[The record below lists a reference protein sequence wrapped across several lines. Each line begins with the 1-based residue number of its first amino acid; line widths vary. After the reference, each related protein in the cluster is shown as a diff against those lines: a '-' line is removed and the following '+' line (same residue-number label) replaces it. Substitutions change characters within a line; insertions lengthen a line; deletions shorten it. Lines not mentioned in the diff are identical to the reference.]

1 MFWQNFT
8 RLCEQSGKSPTRV
21 AAELGFTVG
30 SVAGWK
36 KGAEPRNSTLKQIA
50 DYFGVPVETLTADA
64 STSAPTPE
72 AGESELV
79 MYYRHF
85 TREGKGRLLDFA
97 ESMKRSGMY
106 EPGVDYFAR
115 GMNAEY

>member
-8 RLCEQSGKSPTRV
+8 RLCEQAGKSPSRV

-50 DYFGVPVETLTADA
+50 DYFGVPVETLTGGNTGLSPD
-64 STSAPTPE
+64 E
-72 AGESELV
+72 AQLLED
-79 MYYRHF
+79 YRGF
-85 TREGKGRLLDFA
+85 SLEGKGRLRDFSA
-97 ESMKRSGMY
+97 SMKRSGMY
-106 EPGVDYFAR
+106 QAGVDYFAR